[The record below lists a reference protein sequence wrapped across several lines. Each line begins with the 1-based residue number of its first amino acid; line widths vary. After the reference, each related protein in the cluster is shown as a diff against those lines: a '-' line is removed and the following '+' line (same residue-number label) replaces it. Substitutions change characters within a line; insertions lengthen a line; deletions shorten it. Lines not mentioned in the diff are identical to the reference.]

1 MLAGTINTHAR
12 PALSRSLASIES
24 KSRARLVR
32 VTREPRAVK
41 GARATI
47 VLAASSSAPAPRRS
61 VIAHA
66 VSRRPTV
73 MYITKLKDAA
83 LSVQFLALS
92 AFTVLA
98 YTIVAATNYELFAKI
113 MPTLVNAGMTASNWP
128 IFKAWIITAQLGW
141 FAGKITAVRGGASQV
156 KKFCALN
163 VFPMAVLGRD
173 GIRRRRLGR
182 PGLGR
187 LHRGVRVLWI
197 RRKVMAIA
205 VIPIDRFRLASRPP
219 WSAVRRALSAQLLY
233 AISV

>member
-24 KSRARLVR
+24 KSRVRLVR
-32 VTREPRAVK
+32 VTREPRAFK
-41 GARATI
+41 GLRATI

-163 VFPMAVLGRD
+163 VFPMLYLVATAFGVGAWDAPVWAVFT
-173 GIRRRRLGR
+173 
-182 PGLGR
+182 
-187 LHRGVRVLWI
+187 
-197 RRKVMAIA
+197 AA
-205 VIPIDRFRLASRPP
+205 
-219 WSAVRRALSAQLLY
+219 Y
-233 AISV
+233 AYFGYVEK

>member
-24 KSRARLVR
+24 KSRVRLVR

-47 VLAASSSAPAPRRS
+47 ALAASSSAPAPRRS

-128 IFKAWIITAQLGW
+128 IFKAWIITAQLG
-141 FAGKITAVRGGASQV
+141 
-156 KKFCALN
+156 
-163 VFPMAVLGRD
+163 
-173 GIRRRRLGR
+173 
-182 PGLGR
+182 
-187 LHRGVRVLWI
+187 
-197 RRKVMAIA
+197 
-205 VIPIDRFRLASRPP
+205 
-219 WSAVRRALSAQLLY
+219 
-233 AISV
+233 

>member
-1 MLAGTINTHAR
+1 M
-12 PALSRSLASIES
+12 
-24 KSRARLVR
+24 RLVR

-163 VFPMAVLGRD
+163 VFPMLYLVATAFGVGAWDAPVWAVFT
-173 GIRRRRLGR
+173 
-182 PGLGR
+182 
-187 LHRGVRVLWI
+187 
-197 RRKVMAIA
+197 AA
-205 VIPIDRFRLASRPP
+205 
-219 WSAVRRALSAQLLY
+219 Y
-233 AISV
+233 AYFGYVEK